1 MNLNAKTYNIEFS
14 ALSFPYF
21 KIPPTYTYMGS
32 WMTESIYVCTM
43 VFFSHIWMLAY
54 YLFHSQS
61 SMDPILSMDLALA
74 VASFKVLQVMRWV
87 DYLNSFEIFIFHII
101 PNQAKA

>member
-1 MNLNAKTYNIEFS
+1 MVQ
-14 ALSFPYF
+14 LSNNEECLHDFCMRSF
-21 KIPPTYTYMGS
+21 KCLSGI
-32 WMTESIYVCTM
+32 TESIVSM
-43 VFFSHIWMLAY
+43 FKKKKFKNL
-54 YLFHSQS
+54 LHSQS
-61 SMDPILSMDLALA
+61 SMGPIVAMELALA